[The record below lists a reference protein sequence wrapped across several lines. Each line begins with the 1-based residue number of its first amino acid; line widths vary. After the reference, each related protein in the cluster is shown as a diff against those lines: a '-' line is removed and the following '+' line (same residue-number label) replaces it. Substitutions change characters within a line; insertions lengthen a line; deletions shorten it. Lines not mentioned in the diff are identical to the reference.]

1 MKLNKE
7 IKRYLMSES
16 DDVTSIITC
25 DIEGRIETFNQ
36 NAEELFGYSAN
47 EIVGKKRVSLFS
59 PGMVVLGHVA
69 KWLKEARNNREGYS
83 TKTTFIRKDGTKFA
97 AEFTCTATMKDG
109 RHIGYCGR
117 TKELKD
123 VSPMDTMPKTTLLT
137 RFISI
142 VAITRLPFLSAT
154 WIPIIAS
161 VVWGIQRGLIEM
173 DWLTFGLVFMG
184 GSFLHLA
191 ANTYNDYF
199 DWTSGTD
206 QINNDYFLQ
215 LSGGSRAIELGLIT
229 EKQLFRLATSF
240 LALAGLS
247 GIVIMLD
254 NKVEL
259 LYYGLVGAFSGYFY
273 TGYPLR
279 LVARKGIGELLI
291 GLNYGPL
298 MTMGAIYAMSGIHS
312 WEAFLFGIPFGILTT
327 AILWINQFPDSKSD
341 EIAGKHHLVVVL
353 GLEKSSWGY
362 LILMLAAFSS
372 IYALFV
378 YSIVEE
384 GALLSLLGLPV
395 ALYYSYQVINNYN
408 TRELASANWGT
419 IGIHA
424 ITGLLLIIGIEYIKL

>member
-1 MKLNKE
+1 MT
-7 IKRYLMSES
+7 ES
-16 DDVTSIITC
+16 DKIVSIITC
-25 DIEGRIETFNQ
+25 DTEGRIETFNE
-36 NAEELFGYSAN
+36 NAEKIFGYSAD
-47 EIVGKKRVSLFS
+47 EVIGKKRVSLFS

-69 KWLKEARNNREGYS
+69 NWLKKARQNKDGYT
-83 TKTTFIRKDGTKFA
+83 TKTTFIRKDGTQFA

-109 RHIGYCGR
+109 KHIGYCGR
-117 TKELKD
+117 TKELVD
-123 VSPMDTMPKTTLLT
+123 TSPEETMPKTSLLT
-137 RFISI
+137 KIISI

-161 VVWGIQRGLIEM
+161 VVWGLHEGLITTM
-173 DWLTFGLVFMG
+173 DWMTFTLVFLG

-199 DWTSGTD
+199 DWRSGTD

-240 LALAGLS
+240 LALAGLA
-247 GIVIMLD
+247 GLVIMID
-254 NKVEL
+254 GKVEL
-259 LYYGLVGAFSGYFY
+259 LYYGLAGAFSGYFY

-279 LVARKGIGELLI
+279 LVARKGIGEILI

-298 MTMGAIYAMSGIHS
+298 MTMGAIFAMSGVHS
-312 WEAFLFGIPFGILTT
+312 LDAFLFGIPLGILTT

-362 LILMLAAFSS
+362 LFLMLAAFGS
-372 IYALFV
+372 ICALFM
-378 YSIVEE
+378 YDIVGQ
-384 GALLSLLGLPV
+384 GALLSLLVLPI
-395 ALYYSYQVINNYN
+395 ALYYSYQVICNYN
-408 TRELASANWGT
+408 TRELAWANWGT

-424 ITGLLLIIGIEYIKL
+424 ITGILLIIGVEYI

>member
-1 MKLNKE
+1 MT
-7 IKRYLMSES
+7 ES
-16 DDVTSIITC
+16 DKIVSIITC
-25 DIEGRIETFNQ
+25 DTEGRIETFNE
-36 NAEELFGYSAN
+36 NAEKLFGYSKD
-47 EIVGKKRVSLFS
+47 EVIGKKRVSLFS

-69 KWLKEARNNREGYS
+69 NWLKKARQNKDGY
-83 TKTTFIRKDGTKFA
+83 TTQTTFIKKDGTHFA

-109 RHIGYCGR
+109 EHIGYCGR
-117 TKELKD
+117 TKEL
-123 VSPMDTMPKTTLLT
+123 VGTSPEETMPKTSLLT
-137 RFISI
+137 KIISI

-161 VVWGIQRGLIEM
+161 VVWGLHEGLITM
-173 DWLTFGLVFMG
+173 DWTTFTLVFLG

-229 EKQLFRLATSF
+229 EKQLFKLATTF
-240 LALAGLS
+240 LALAGLA
-247 GIVIMLD
+247 GLVIMLD
-254 NKVEL
+254 DKIDL
-259 LYYGLVGAFSGYFY
+259 LYYGLAGAFSGYFY

-279 LVARKGIGELLI
+279 LVARKGIGEILI

-298 MTMGAIYAMSGIHS
+298 MTMGTIFAMTGIHS
-312 WEAFLFGIPFGILTT
+312 WNAFLFGIPLGILTT
-327 AILWINQFPDSKSD
+327 AILWINQFPDTKSD

-353 GLEKSSWGY
+353 GLEKASWGY
-362 LILMLAAFSS
+362 LILMLAAFGS
-372 IYALFV
+372 IYAL
-378 YSIVEE
+378 YMYDIVEQ

-395 ALYYSYQVINNYN
+395 ALYYSYQVIKNYN
-408 TRELASANWGT
+408 TRELAGANWGT

-424 ITGLLLIIGIEYIKL
+424 ITGILLIIGLEYI

>member
-1 MKLNKE
+1 MA
-7 IKRYLMSES
+7 ES
-16 DDVTSIITC
+16 DKIVSIITC
-25 DIEGRIETFNQ
+25 DTEGRIETFNE
-36 NAEELFGYSAN
+36 NAEKLFGYSAD
-47 EIVGKKRVSLFS
+47 EVIAKKRVSLFS

-69 KWLKEARNNREGYS
+69 NWLKKARQNKEGYT
-83 TKTTFIRKDGTKFA
+83 TKTTFIRKDGTQFA

-109 RHIGYCGR
+109 KHIGYCGR
-117 TKELKD
+117 TKELVD
-123 VSPMDTMPKTTLLT
+123 TSPEETMPKTSLLT
-137 RFISI
+137 KIISI

-161 VVWGIQRGLIEM
+161 VVWGLHEGLINTM
-173 DWLTFGLVFMG
+173 DWMTFTLVFLG

-199 DWTSGTD
+199 DWRSGTD

-240 LALAGLS
+240 LVLAGLA
-247 GIVIMLD
+247 GLVIMLD
-254 NKVEL
+254 GKVEL

-279 LVARKGIGELLI
+279 LVARKGIGEILI

-298 MTMGAIYAMSGIHS
+298 MTMGAIFAMSGIHS
-312 WEAFLFGIPFGILTT
+312 LDAFLFGIPLGILTT

-341 EIAGKHHLVVVL
+341 EITGKHHLVVVL

-362 LILMLAAFSS
+362 LFLMLAAFGS
-372 IYALFV
+372 ICALFM
-378 YSIVEE
+378 YDIVGQ
-384 GALLSLLGLPV
+384 GALLSLLVLPI
-395 ALYYSYQVINNYN
+395 ALYYSYQVICNYN
-408 TRELASANWGT
+408 TRELAWANWGT

-424 ITGLLLIIGIEYIKL
+424 ITGILLIIGVEYI

>member
-1 MKLNKE
+1 MA
-7 IKRYLMSES
+7 ES
-16 DDVTSIITC
+16 DKIVSIITC
-25 DIEGRIETFNQ
+25 DIEGRIETFNEH
-36 NAEELFGYSAN
+36 AEKIFGYTAD
-47 EIVGKKRVSLFS
+47 EVIGKKRVSLFS

-69 KWLKEARNNREGYS
+69 NWLKKARQNKDGYT
-83 TKTTFIRKDGTKFA
+83 TKSTFIRKDGTQFA

-109 RHIGYCGR
+109 KHIGYCGR
-117 TKELKD
+117 TKELVD
-123 VSPMDTMPKTTLLT
+123 TSPEETMPKTSLLT
-137 RFISI
+137 KIISI

-161 VVWGIQRGLIEM
+161 VVWGIHEELITM
-173 DWLTFGLVFMG
+173 NWMTFTLVFLG

-229 EKQLFRLATSF
+229 EKQLFRLATTF
-240 LALAGLS
+240 LALAGLA
-247 GIVIMLD
+247 GLIIMLD
-254 NKVEL
+254 DKVEL
-259 LYYGLVGAFSGYFY
+259 LYYGLAGAFSGYFY

-279 LVARKGIGELLI
+279 LVARKGIGEILI

-298 MTMGAIYAMSGIHS
+298 MTMGAIFAMSGIHS
-312 WEAFLFGIPFGILTT
+312 WNAFLFGIPLGLLTT

-353 GLEKSSWGY
+353 GLEKASWGY
-362 LILMLAAFSS
+362 LILMLAAFGS
-372 IYALFV
+372 IYAL
-378 YSIVEE
+378 YTYDIVEQ
-384 GALLSLLGLPV
+384 GALLSLLGLPI
-395 ALYYSYQVINNYN
+395 ALYYSYQVICNYN
-408 TRELASANWGT
+408 TRELAGANWGT

-424 ITGLLLIIGIEYIKL
+424 ITGILLIIGLEYI

>member
-1 MKLNKE
+1 MT
-7 IKRYLMSES
+7 ES
-16 DDVTSIITC
+16 DKIVSIITC
-25 DIEGRIETFNQ
+25 DTEGRIETFNE
-36 NAEELFGYSAN
+36 NAEKLFGYSKD
-47 EIVGKKRVSLFS
+47 EVIGKKRVSLFS

-69 KWLKEARNNREGYS
+69 NWLKKARQNKDGY
-83 TKTTFIRKDGTKFA
+83 TTQTTFIKKDGTHFA

-109 RHIGYCGR
+109 EHIGYCGR
-117 TKELKD
+117 TKEL
-123 VSPMDTMPKTTLLT
+123 VGTSPEETMPKTSLLT
-137 RFISI
+137 KIISI

-161 VVWGIQRGLIEM
+161 VVWGLHEGLITM
-173 DWLTFGLVFMG
+173 NWTTFTLVFLG

-229 EKQLFRLATSF
+229 EKQLFKLATTF
-240 LALAGLS
+240 LALAGLA
-247 GIVIMLD
+247 GLVIMLD
-254 NKVEL
+254 DKIDL
-259 LYYGLVGAFSGYFY
+259 LYYGLAGAFSGYFY

-279 LVARKGIGELLI
+279 LVARKGIGEILI

-298 MTMGAIYAMSGIHS
+298 MTMGTIFAMTGIHS
-312 WEAFLFGIPFGILTT
+312 WNAFLFGIPLGILTT
-327 AILWINQFPDSKSD
+327 AILWINQFPDTKSD

-353 GLEKSSWGY
+353 GLEKASWGY
-362 LILMLAAFSS
+362 LILMLAAFGS
-372 IYALFV
+372 IYAL
-378 YSIVEE
+378 YMYGIVEQ

-395 ALYYSYQVINNYN
+395 ALYYSYQVIKNYN
-408 TRELASANWGT
+408 TRELAGANWGT

-424 ITGLLLIIGIEYIKL
+424 ITGILLIIGLEYI

>member
-1 MKLNKE
+1 MA
-7 IKRYLMSES
+7 ES
-16 DDVTSIITC
+16 DKIVSIITC
-25 DIEGRIETFNQ
+25 DIEGRIETFNEH
-36 NAEELFGYSAN
+36 AEKIFGYTAY
-47 EIVGKKRVSLFS
+47 EVIGKKRVSLFS

-69 KWLKEARNNREGYS
+69 NWLKKARQNKDGYT
-83 TKTTFIRKDGTKFA
+83 TKSTFIRKDGTQFA

-109 RHIGYCGR
+109 KHIGYCGR
-117 TKELKD
+117 TKELVD
-123 VSPMDTMPKTTLLT
+123 TSPEETMPKTSLLT
-137 RFISI
+137 KIISI

-161 VVWGIQRGLIEM
+161 VVWGIHEELITM
-173 DWLTFGLVFMG
+173 NWMTFTLVFLG

-229 EKQLFRLATSF
+229 EKQLFRLATTF
-240 LALAGLS
+240 LALAGLA
-247 GIVIMLD
+247 GLIIMLD
-254 NKVEL
+254 DKVEL
-259 LYYGLVGAFSGYFY
+259 LYYGLAGAFSGYFY

-279 LVARKGIGELLI
+279 LVARKGIGEILI

-298 MTMGAIYAMSGIHS
+298 MTMGAIFAMSGIHS
-312 WEAFLFGIPFGILTT
+312 WNAFLFGIPLGLLTT

-353 GLEKSSWGY
+353 GLEKASWGY
-362 LILMLAAFSS
+362 LILMLAAFGS
-372 IYALFV
+372 IYAL
-378 YSIVEE
+378 YAYDIVEQ
-384 GALLSLLGLPV
+384 GALLSLLGLPI
-395 ALYYSYQVINNYN
+395 ALYYSYQVIRNYN
-408 TRELASANWGT
+408 TRELAGANWGT

-424 ITGLLLIIGIEYIKL
+424 ITGILLIIGLEYI